1 VFFAF
6 FNFESVIEIIF
17 ATILVNFI
25 VYAVVT
31 YAASLFMKYFEF
43 KQKAFAKKSY
53 DDILDYYVNEIKV
66 KDRKLNDVMR
76 LIGELNLEDELT
88 RIKAEQAAE
97 KAHADNEKMYR

>member
-1 VFFAF
+1 
-6 FNFESVIEIIF
+6 
-17 ATILVNFI
+17 
-25 VYAVVT
+25 
-31 YAASLFMKYFEF
+31 MKYFEF